1 MTPAAQLFEAAE
13 RLAEAKRKE
22 AQRAVE
28 RASIGYK
35 LYRAAKLR
43 DAAHAALRAGVTR

>member
-1 MTPAAQLFEAAE
+1 MTPANQLFEAAE

-35 LYRAAKLR
+35 HYREAKLR
-43 DAAHAALRAGVTR
+43 DHAHDALRAGVVR